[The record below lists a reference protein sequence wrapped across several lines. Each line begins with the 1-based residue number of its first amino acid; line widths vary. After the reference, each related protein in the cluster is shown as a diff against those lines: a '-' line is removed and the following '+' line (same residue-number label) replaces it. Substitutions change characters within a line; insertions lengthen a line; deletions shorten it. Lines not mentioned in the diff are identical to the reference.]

1 MNTLG
6 KLKLDL
12 MGRGVVLP
20 DKVRKDELVAAS
32 MYQDRGREELALLL
46 SEDFFVRATV
56 QPEGHDSPTLHM
68 ETDRFVLRDG
78 AEETKVRLIPP
89 PQFLQVADPAKKP
102 VAANIQMDGYCL
114 NLFLRADPETEKLNM
129 PEKDII
135 ALIRSA
141 FEEGVADLVQL
152 NLEFCEKEDRCLHA
166 MTPVMK
172 SIKKN
177 FRTFVALRGFLPD
190 NLATIDHMYAAGV
203 DIMVFAFTGTGL
215 SREKE
220 QRALEYSTGV
230 FTPGSVFIEVG
241 FGHGDLSAVQEQLTQ
256 LTRLGV
262 IPLLKLPEDGVRD
275 AAEFERIHTLVQH
288 LTHYAQQ
295 HKLHLKWLY
304 PSGRMV
310 TPLDAPFFT
319 DSPAT
324 ARLALRPVYKSRL
337 GRTALEGF
345 AALRRKLRVKNISD
359 SYESAGL

>member
-20 DKVRKDELVAAS
+20 EAVRKDELVAAS
-32 MYQDRGREELALLL
+32 MYKDRGRDELAFLL
-46 SEDFFVRATV
+46 SEDFFVRAAV
-56 QPEGHDSPTLHM
+56 QSEGADSPTLHI
-68 ETDRFVLRDG
+68 EKDRFVLSHG
-78 AEETKVRLIPP
+78 PGETTVRLIPP

-114 NLFLRADPETEKLNM
+114 NLFLRSDPKTEKLNM
-129 PEKDII
+129 PERDII
-135 ALIRSA
+135 SLIRSA

-190 NLATIDHMYAAGV
+190 DLATIDHMYAAGV
-203 DIMVFAFTGTGL
+203 DIMVFAFTGGGH
-215 SREKE
+215 SSEKE

-241 FGHGDLSAVQEQLTQ
+241 FGHGDLSAVQDQLTH
-256 LTRLGV
+256 LTKMGV

-275 AAEFERIHTLVQH
+275 PAEFERIHTLVEH
-288 LTHYAQQ
+288 LAKSAQ
-295 HKLHLKWLY
+295 KDRLNLKWLY

-310 TPLDAPFFT
+310 TPLDAPFFME
-319 DSPAT
+319 PPET